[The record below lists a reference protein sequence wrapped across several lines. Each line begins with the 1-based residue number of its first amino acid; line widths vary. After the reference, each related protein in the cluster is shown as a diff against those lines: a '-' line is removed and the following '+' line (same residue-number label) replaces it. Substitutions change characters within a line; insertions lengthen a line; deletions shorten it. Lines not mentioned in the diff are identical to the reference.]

1 MGDSNG
7 SPPIVSPP
15 LTPQSERTA
24 PTRIISPGARS
35 LVESCQWF
43 HGKMT
48 RSQAEEVLRQN
59 GGRNGQFLVRE
70 SGSSHGDFAISVVH
84 NGSVVH
90 YQVRRHGGDAF
101 FSAGEAGPII
111 HGLEELIRY
120 YEQPGQAGLVC
131 SLQEMCKG
139 QAPPHDTRRHGRTNL
154 LHRATKSCNL
164 SVVRE
169 LLQSDYNIDAKNQDG
184 QTALHLAC
192 LEGEPKIALEL
203 LDRGASPN
211 CLDGKGHTPL
221 HYACREGY
229 FHCVQHL
236 LDHGASMTI
245 YSLGSRWAPLH
256 FAAYRGDEDIVRL
269 LLDEGAPVRPRTKG
283 EELPKDLVYRGQPEL
298 RPSLTKLLTERMD
311 PVYQGYHREEWFH
324 GSLLREEAN
333 ALLEGSSDGAFL
345 IRTSR
350 RPGVPE
356 NTTVLS
362 MAYNGEGKHFAVSR
376 RNRFHFI
383 DDGPFFDSLEA
394 LIEHYS
400 RHNDGLP
407 CTLRAPVRPVVG
419 PVVSSSLPGWRT
431 SLHAPLTPTA
441 GASPNEPTRQFENAS
456 IIAREKLKLK
466 ENIGGGEFGSV
477 YSGVWDSRSGSTQ
490 VAVKTLREE
499 HSTPEKWKGF
509 VHEVNM
515 MLGLAHPCIV
525 KLIGV
530 CLGPPLMMVQE
541 LVELGSLIRYLQEQA
556 DTIEVQVDFPRWS
569 QQIASGMSY
578 LESRQ
583 LVHRDLAARNILL
596 ASRMQAKI
604 SDFGLSRAVQINDNN
619 YHASTGGKWPLKW
632 YAPEAVNFGSFSTAS
647 DVWSFGVTLWEMY
660 SFGAEQ
666 PYGSMTGIQVLNFVE
681 TGSRLDQPIACPDW
695 CYEIMLRCW
704 SIEKDARPCFGDLA
718 QMFAEQ
724 IPLHYIDNVVVV

>member
-350 RPGVPE
+350 RPGV
-356 NTTVLS
+356 
-362 MAYNGEGKHFAVSR
+362 
-376 RNRFHFI
+376 
-383 DDGPFFDSLEA
+383 
-394 LIEHYS
+394 
-400 RHNDGLP
+400 
-407 CTLRAPVRPVVG
+407 
-419 PVVSSSLPGWRT
+419 
-431 SLHAPLTPTA
+431 
-441 GASPNEPTRQFENAS
+441 
-456 IIAREKLKLK
+456 
-466 ENIGGGEFGSV
+466 
-477 YSGVWDSRSGSTQ
+477 WDSRSGSTQ

-666 PYGSMTGIQVLNFVE
+666 PYGSMTGIQASGVTLICTRLFFHTTRYQRLGKSLKTFLKKTPLSEDQKRPNKPVASVLNFVE